1 MKQKLIDVQKYPK
14 KCANCFFGRTPLDK
28 SSVLCE
34 RKGVV
39 DPESKCRHY
48 RYDPLKRI
56 PQKPLPQPVF
66 TAEDFEL

>member
-1 MKQKLIDVQKYPK
+1 MKQKLIDVKKYPK

>member
-1 MKQKLIDVQKYPK
+1 MKQKLIDVKKYPK
-14 KCANCFFGRTPLDK
+14 KCANCFYGRTPMDK
-28 SSVLCE
+28 CSVLCE

-48 RYDPLKRI
+48 RYDPLKRV